1 MGDLSS
7 GGVLKI
13 GRERSSQL
21 LRPRPLTVS
30 MSRSQLF
37 LGRLHS
43 CIACLR
49 FASRLHFGT
58 SGCNCK
64 HVPHRKGDWQG
75 FRFALRRSASAL
87 PVATTQ
93 ERRKRSY
100 NKYREFWLSLTG
112 RSLDARQHRLCQLS
126 KLVGSDVTEA
136 ICNLFRA
143 GNPQTLPLLDR
154 LDKKTRVEKRLMCTG
169 VQPGRA
175 PAHHRH
181 LQGASFQIQP
191 VQVGYLTFSTRG
203 RTQRCI

>member
-75 FRFALRRSASAL
+75 LRFALRRSASAL

-112 RSLDARQHRLCQLS
+112 RSLDARQFIALWLGNAVERLVQDHREGNFPQL
-126 KLVGSDVTEA
+126 VQANGGRVT
-136 ICNLFRA
+136 
-143 GNPQTLPLLDR
+143 
-154 LDKKTRVEKRLMCTG
+154 TG
-169 VQPGRA
+169 
-175 PAHHRH
+175 
-181 LQGASFQIQP
+181 
-191 VQVGYLTFSTRG
+191 RG
-203 RTQRCI
+203 

>member
-13 GRERSSQL
+13 GRERS
-21 LRPRPLTVS
+21 
-30 MSRSQLF
+30 SQLF

-75 FRFALRRSASAL
+75 LRFALRRSASAL

-112 RSLDARQHRLCQLS
+112 RSLDARHRSPLPTKLS
-126 KLVGSDVTEA
+126 RSSRDNRYSA
-136 ICNLFRA
+136 IRS
-143 GNPQTLPLLDR
+143 R
-154 LDKKTRVEKRLMCTG
+154 SR
-169 VQPGRA
+169 
-175 PAHHRH
+175 
-181 LQGASFQIQP
+181 
-191 VQVGYLTFSTRG
+191 
-203 RTQRCI
+203 